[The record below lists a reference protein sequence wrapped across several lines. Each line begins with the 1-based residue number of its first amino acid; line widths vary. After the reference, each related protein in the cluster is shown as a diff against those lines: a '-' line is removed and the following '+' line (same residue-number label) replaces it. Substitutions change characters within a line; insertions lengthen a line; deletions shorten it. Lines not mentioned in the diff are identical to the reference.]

1 MSGNKMHSSANSKLY
16 ANSKMYVGARLRRL
30 RGERGLSQLN
40 MAARLGISAS
50 YLNQI
55 EHDTRPLTAPV
66 LARITEIFGIDIGF
80 FDPQDDV
87 RLVAELRE
95 ALLDED
101 LDFDP
106 SASDVNE
113 VSSMVASHRAIAES
127 LVGMYSRYRVV
138 SEQLAA
144 ATAGRGDPSGRG
156 AISAPHE
163 EVRNFF
169 YQRRNYIHELD
180 TAAEDLTSRIRMH
193 SADLRASLNARLE
206 DVHGVRIA
214 RRVDLGDNVLHRFDP
229 EKRLMEF
236 SAALSPGQRSFKV
249 AAELSYL
256 EYDDLISELI
266 DDGGFASADAE
277 ALARKGLANYFAAAA
292 ILPYT
297 QFHGVAEDYRYDI
310 ERMSAFYAVSYE
322 TVCHRLSTLQRPGL
336 RGVPWTFVRVDR
348 AGNMSKR
355 QSATGFNF
363 SSSGGTCP
371 LWNVYESFVSPGKI
385 LTQIT
390 EMPDGR
396 EYFWIARTVERR
408 PARYNQPGKTFAIGM
423 GCELRHANRVVYSDG
438 VEIGA
443 DARATPIGA
452 GCRVCDRP
460 RCPQRAFPPLGSTL
474 DIDEHRSTV
483 SPYTTT

>member
-1 MSGNKMHSSANSKLY
+1 
-16 ANSKMYVGARLRRL
+16 MYVGNRLRRL
-30 RGERGLSQLN
+30 RAERGLSQLT
-40 MAARLGISAS
+40 MASTLGISAS

-66 LARITEIFGIDIGF
+66 LARITETFGIDIGF

-106 SASDVNE
+106 AASDANE
-113 VSSMVASHRAIAES
+113 VSTMVGSHRAIAEA
-127 LVGMYSRYRVV
+127 LVGMYQRYRVV

-144 ATAGRGDPSGRG
+144 ATAGRGDTGTRG
-156 AISAPHE
+156 TISAPHE

-169 YQRRNYIHELD
+169 YQRRNYVHELD
-180 TAAEDLTSRIRMH
+180 EAAEDLTTRMRMH
-193 SADLRASLNARLE
+193 SADVRAGLAARLE

-214 RRVDLGDNVLHRFDP
+214 RRVDLGDNTLHRFDP
-229 EKRLMEF
+229 QTRQLEF
-236 SAALSPGQRSFKV
+236 SAALSAGQRTFKI
-249 AAELSYL
+249 AAELAYL
-256 EYDDLISELI
+256 EFGDLIDGLVA
-266 DDGGFASADAE
+266 DGGFTTDDAT
-277 ALARKGLANYFAAAA
+277 ALARQGLANYFAAAA
-292 ILPYT
+292 LLPYS
-297 QFHGVAEDYRYDI
+297 QFHGAAEDYRYDI
-310 ERMSAFYAVSYE
+310 ERLSAFYAVSYE
-322 TVCHRLSTLQRPGL
+322 TICHRLSTLQRPGL

-396 EYFWIARTVERR
+396 DYFWVSRTVERR
-408 PARYNQPGKTFAIGM
+408 AARYGQPGKTFAIGM
-423 GCELRHANRVVYSDG
+423 GCELRHADRVVYSDG
-438 VEIGA
+438 TELGTR
-443 DARATPIGA
+443 ARATPIGA
-452 GCRVCDRP
+452 GCRVCDR
-460 RCPQRAFPPLGSTL
+460 RNCPQRAFPPLGSTL
-474 DIDEHRSTV
+474 DIDEHRSTI
-483 SPYTTT
+483 SPYTTS

>member
-1 MSGNKMHSSANSKLY
+1 
-16 ANSKMYVGARLRRL
+16 MYVGARLRRL
-30 RGERGLSQLN
+30 RGERGLSQLT
-40 MAARLGISAS
+40 MAGALGISAS

-66 LARITEIFGIDIGF
+66 LARITEVFGIDIGF

-106 SASDVNE
+106 AASDANE
-113 VSSMVASHRAIAES
+113 VSAMVGSHRAIAEA

-144 ATAGRGDPSGRG
+144 ATAGRGDPGGRG

-180 TAAEDLTSRIRMH
+180 EAAESLTSRMRMH
-193 SADLRASLNARLE
+193 SADVRAGLTARIE

-214 RRVDLGDNVLHRFDP
+214 RRVDLGDNVLHRFDK
-229 EKRLMEF
+229 ERRLIEF
-236 SAALSPGQRSFKV
+236 SAALSPGQRAFKV
-249 AAELSYL
+249 AAELAYL
-256 EYDDLISELI
+256 EFGDLITALVAE
-266 DDGGFASADAE
+266 GGFSTDDAT
-277 ALARKGLANYFAAAA
+277 ALARQGLASYFAAAA
-292 ILPYT
+292 VLPYT
-297 QFHGVAEDYRYDI
+297 QFHGAAEDYRYDI
-310 ERMSAFYAVSYE
+310 ERLSAFYAVSYE
-322 TVCHRLSTLQRPGL
+322 TVCHRLSTLQRPNM

-371 LWNVYESFVSPGKI
+371 LWNVYESFTSPGKI
-385 LTQIT
+385 GTQIT

-396 EYFWIARTVERR
+396 EYFWVSRTVERR
-408 PARYNQPGKTFAIGM
+408 AARYGQPGKTFAIGM

-438 VEIGA
+438 VGIGS

-452 GCRVCDRP
+452 GCRVCDRKN
-460 RCPQRAFPPLGSTL
+460 CPQRAFPPLGSTL
-474 DIDEHRSTV
+474 DIEEHRSTV